1 MDPSWAWRRSSSI
14 AARCVSY
21 HYAQLVWV
29 DVCHNW
35 FYHIKK
41 DHQKNQVF
49 WWPIGR
55 YTIRQPCLEPSPRF
69 QEIHEDTHQSII
81 WFGDELLASELTLEA
96 YFSLSLFN
104 IGVLRHG
111 SSHLNLSINKLFGW
125 RISIATFDSTS
136 LYVVCF
142 AWFHVK
148 DQKKKEDDDQQNPS
162 MLPWVFGAELLR
174 DHSGLGNPFLSC
186 LHHFFLNGGHGNKIA
201 YLGKASIFFWGH
213 AS

>member
-148 DQKKKEDDDQQNPS
+148 DPKKKKMMTNKTHQCFHGFSERNSSLTIQA
-162 MLPWVFGAELLR
+162 WEI
-174 DHSGLGNPFLSC
+174 HSC
-186 LHHFFLNGGHGNKIA
+186 RA
-201 YLGKASIFFWGH
+201 CTIFFWMGDMETKSH
-213 AS
+213 I